1 VRNSI
6 YLCLSLLLAS
16 PVLAQRDIGPPPG
29 RLVDVGG
36 YRLHLHCVGDGS
48 PTIVLAPGASA
59 FSIDW
64 ALVQPAVARTNR
76 ACSYDRADMGWSDST
91 GQVATPARAIA
102 DLHRLLAAAGEKP
115 PYVLVGASLAG
126 IHVRLYHLRYP
137 GDVAGVILIDP
148 AHEDRMFTML
158 NGQPVAIASLT
169 AEQLVSTLPSHA
181 VRVPRRQP
189 QRGPPFD
196 KLPGGLYE
204 TRVALDE
211 RLIASIPTL
220 VPPEIVRESAEGER
234 AALAALRQASA
245 ATSKPLASLPLVVLT
260 RGVES
265 SQELRDVHAS
275 IARLSTN
282 SRHAVVPGAGHEIH
296 LYDPATVIDAIGQV
310 IEAVRTKRPLAAR

>member
-1 VRNSI
+1 VRNSTC
-6 YLCLSLLLAS
+6 LCLTLLLAT
-16 PVLAQRDIGPPPG
+16 PLLAQRDIGPPPG

-36 YRLHLHCVGDGS
+36 YRLHLHCVGYGS

-64 ALVQPAVARTNR
+64 ALVQPEVARTSR
-76 ACSYDRADMGWSDST
+76 VCSYDRAGMGWSDST
-91 GQVATPARAIA
+91 GQVATAERAIG
-102 DLHRLLAAAGEKP
+102 DLHRLLEAAGEKP

-126 IHVRLYHLRYP
+126 IHVRLYQLRYP

-148 AHEDRMFTML
+148 AHEDRLFTML
-158 NGQPVAIASLT
+158 EGQPVAIASLT
-169 AEQLVSTLPSHA
+169 AEQLVSTLPSHP

-220 VPPEIVRESAEGER
+220 VFPEIVHESAEGER
-234 AALAALRQASA
+234 TALAALRQASV
-245 ATSKPLASLPLVVLT
+245 ATSKPLGSLPLVVLT
-260 RGVES
+260 RGIES
-265 SQELRDVHAS
+265 SQELQDVHAS

-282 SRHAVVPGAGHEIH
+282 SRHSVVTDAGHEIH
-296 LYDPATVIDAIGQV
+296 LYDPAAVVDAIRQV
-310 IEAVRTKRPLAAR
+310 VEAARTKRPLAAR